1 MNWMNIVWAIVVLG
15 GLGVLFGA
23 VLQIADKKFAVER
36 DERVDKVRSCL
47 AGANCGACGYP
58 GCDGFAE
65 AVVKGEAPVNGCSA
79 GGAKVAA
86 QVAEI
91 MGVTAESQTPRVARV
106 ICQGECGVAKERYE
120 YDGYKSCQMAAQ
132 MVGGPKMCRFA
143 CVGLG
148 DCMDV
153 CKFDAIRIAN
163 GLAVID
169 QNKCT
174 ACGLCQKA
182 CPRGVI
188 QLWPKEK
195 SVIVR
200 CRNSDSGRV
209 AREACMKA
217 CIACKRCEKTCQY
230 DAIHVEN
237 GFAQIDETK
246 CTRCGECVKN
256 CPCGCITINE

>member
-15 GLGVLFGA
+15 GLGVLFGV

-91 MGVTAESQTPRVARV
+91 MGVAAESETPRVARV

-120 YDGYKSCQMAAQ
+120 YDGYMSCQMAAQ

-153 CKFDAIRIAN
+153 CKFDAIHIEN
-163 GLAVID
+163 GIAVID

-188 QLWPKEK
+188 QLWPKEN

-237 GFAQIDETK
+237 GFAKIDETK